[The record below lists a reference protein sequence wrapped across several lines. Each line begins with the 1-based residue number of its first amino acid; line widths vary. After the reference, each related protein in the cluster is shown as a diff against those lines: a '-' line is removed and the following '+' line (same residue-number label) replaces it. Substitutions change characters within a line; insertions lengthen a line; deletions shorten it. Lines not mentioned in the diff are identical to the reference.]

1 VRSLTLA
8 LVASFSLL
16 LAGCGERQV
25 DALTKVKQRVCACK
39 DVACA
44 EAAMKDVPQ
53 KDVKSNHRSQEVARD
68 MLDCLAKLYDEQRPS
83 TDPDAPAGSEN

>member
-1 VRSLTLA
+1 VRALVVAVVLA
-8 LVASFSLL
+8 LG

-44 EAAMKDVPQ
+44 EAAMKDVPHH
-53 KDVKSNHRSQEVARD
+53 DVKSTHRSQEVARD

-83 TDPDAPAGSEN
+83 TDPDAAGSGS

>member
-1 VRSLTLA
+1 MRSLVLA
-8 LVASFSLL
+8 VL
-16 LAGCGERQV
+16 LAACGERQV
-25 DALTKVKQRVCACK
+25 DALTKVKQRVCVCK

-53 KDVKSNHRSQEVARD
+53 QNVKSNRRSQEVARD

-83 TDPDAPAGSEN
+83 TDPDAPSPPGSAN

>member
-1 VRSLTLA
+1 VRSLILA
-8 LVASFSLL
+8 QIVAVV

-44 EAAMKDVPQ
+44 EAAMKDVPT
-53 KDVKSNHRSQEVARD
+53 KDVKSTHRAQGVARD

-83 TDPDAPAGSEN
+83 TDPDAAPGSN